1 MYWGSSLPLFIH
13 LLILFIMLT
22 FLKLRKTILNVL
34 SIVFVL
40 FALYLLVF
48 FAKNLPAVTPAAG
61 CVLVFGAVL
70 FFAVAYLFVWC
81 QSLMR

>member
-1 MYWGSSLPLFIH
+1 
-13 LLILFIMLT
+13 MLT
-22 FLKLRKTILNVL
+22 LKLRKTILNVL

-48 FAKNLPAVTPAAG
+48 FAENLPAVTPAG

-81 QSLMR
+81 QSFMR

>member
-22 FLKLRKTILNVL
+22 LKLRKIILNVL

-48 FAKNLPAVTPAAG
+48 FAENLPAVTPAAG
-61 CVLVFGAVL
+61 CVLVFSAVL

-81 QSLMR
+81 QSFMQ

>member
-22 FLKLRKTILNVL
+22 LKLRKTILNVL
-34 SIVFVL
+34 SIVYVL

-48 FAKNLPAVTPAAG
+48 FAENLPAVTPAAG

-81 QSLMR
+81 QSFMQ

>member
-1 MYWGSSLPLFIH
+1 MKKETFI
-13 LLILFIMLT
+13 
-22 FLKLRKTILNVL
+22 KLRKTILNVL

-48 FAKNLPAVTPAAG
+48 FAENLPVVTPAAG

-81 QSLMR
+81 QSFMQ

>member
-22 FLKLRKTILNVL
+22 LKLRKTILNVL

-48 FAKNLPAVTPAAG
+48 LAENLPAVTPAAG
-61 CVLVFGAVL
+61 CVLVFGAVF

-81 QSLMR
+81 QSFMR